1 MEVHVEVDLV
11 EELSVLLKFLD
22 LLQFVELVVGERDAL
37 EIHQDV
43 ADGDVLAFAPGKF
56 VVSRF
61 DELTV

>member
-1 MEVHVEVDLV
+1 M
-11 EELSVLLKFLD
+11 
-22 LLQFVELVVGERDAL
+22 ELVVGERDAL

-61 DELTV
+61 DELPI